1 MAQSR
6 TPVYLGLVGLGA
18 GAFYLYRAGG
28 DPKAATQELKAD
40 ASKASGKAPSGARGV
55 VAGENAGA
63 EGTAVIDEAVNNARS
78 SAKPDE
84 RIPEIAQQTTGK
96 LEDARDKLNAGVDK
110 LDRKVEEK
118 ATEAKSGLSGWF
130 GK

>member
-6 TPVYLGLVGLGA
+6 APVYLGLAGLSA

-28 DPKAATQELKAD
+28 DPKTATQELKAD
-40 ASKASGKAPSGARGV
+40 ASKASGKVPSGARGV

-63 EGTAVIDEAVNNARS
+63 EGTAVIDEAINNARS
-78 SAKPDE
+78 SGKPDE
-84 RIPEIAQQTTGK
+84 RIPEVANQTTGK
-96 LEDARDKLNAGVDK
+96 LEDAREKLNAGVDK

-118 ATEAKSGLSGWF
+118 ASEAKGGLSGWF